1 MDIMTADL
9 CDEYRD
15 QVKIAEPI
23 FSIYGEKKSFF
34 GPISTVKVYE
44 DNVLVKKA
52 LQTIPEGSVLVVDGG
67 GSTRCAL
74 LGDNLADIAV
84 KRNLAGVIV
93 YGCIRDSA
101 EINQMNIG
109 VRAIATHPLKSIK
122 QGKGLENISVQF
134 AGISFEPGSYLYADE
149 DGILVSDERLNK

>member
-1 MDIMTADL
+1 MEIITADL
-9 CDEYRD
+9 CDEFREK
-15 QVKIAEPI
+15 VKIADPI
-23 FSIYGEKKSFF
+23 FKMFGKRKSFY
-34 GPISTVKVYE
+34 GPIHTVKVYE

-74 LGDNLADIAV
+74 LGDHLADIAV
-84 KRNLAGVIV
+84 TRKLPGIIV

-101 EINQMNIG
+101 EINQMDIG

-122 QGKGLENISVQF
+122 QGKGLEQVAVQF
-134 AGISFEPGSYLYADE
+134 AGINFEPGAYVYVDE
-149 DGILVSDERLNK
+149 DGILVSEQPLV